1 MQNEM
6 LQNIIKDLKNELNI
20 TKLELNK
27 LSQYN
32 SINTSKIITLINSPR
47 DEPLRAP
54 KINQVESKI

>member
-1 MQNEM
+1 M